1 MKLAIIGAGAAGL
14 AAARKLHQR
23 QPNLSITIYEK
34 SRGLGGRAA
43 TRRRDG
49 FVFDRGAQYF
59 KSPSPAVEQLLTKEL
74 ATDSLHDIGHPV
86 WTFDQHNTITE
97 GDRAQNAEPKWVYRD
112 GLNRLGKLLANDL
125 DVQREVR
132 IGRLQQVSTDNH
144 KGIGYELYDVAGQFR
159 GLTDMVLLTPPAP
172 QIVDIL
178 NASEIDSTI
187 KETLQTE
194 LVKATYRRC
203 LSLALAY
210 DHVIERPFYALVNTD
225 RAHPIS
231 WLGLEHKKGP
241 ERCPA
246 GHSLLLPQMAAQFSL
261 DHWETPPESL
271 IPLVAE
277 QVSELLGTDLRTPLW
292 GDVQRWRYAL
302 PDSSA
307 DFATL
312 NQTNSGLFFAGDYT
326 TGQGR
331 VHLAIEN
338 GWRVAEELERY
349 LNGTS

>member
-1 MKLAIIGAGAAGL
+1 MKLGIIGAGAAGL
-14 AAARKLHQR
+14 AAARQLHQR
-23 QPNLSITIYEK
+23 QPTLAITIYEK

-49 FVFDRGAQYF
+49 FVFDHGAQYLTARDPGF
-59 KSPSPAVEQLLTKEL
+59 VDRLLTKEL
-74 ATDSLHDIGHPV
+74 ATDALHDIGHPV
-86 WTFDQHNTITE
+86 WTFDKHNTIIE

-112 GLNRLGKLLANDL
+112 GLNRLGKLLASDL
-125 DVQREVR
+125 DVQHEVR
-132 IGRLQQVSTDNH
+132 IGRLRQISTDNH
-144 KGIGYELYDVAGQFR
+144 KGIGYELYDVDGQSM
-159 GLTDMVLLTPPAP
+159 GMADMVLLTPPAP

-178 NASEIDSTI
+178 NASEIDSII

-194 LVKATYRRC
+194 LIKATYRRC

-261 DHWETPPESL
+261 DHWETTPESL
-271 IPLVAE
+271 IPPVAE
-277 QVSELLGTDLRTPLW
+277 QVSELLGADLRTP
-292 GDVQRWRYAL
+292 QAE
-302 PDSSA
+302 
-307 DFATL
+307 
-312 NQTNSGLFFAGDYT
+312 NSRPFWLLFPSGSPSCFDLGSGPT
-326 TGQGR
+326 TPPGPEMVR
-331 VHLAIEN
+331 MD
-338 GWRVAEELERY
+338 
-349 LNGTS
+349 